1 MGDAD
6 GVTPAYVAVMLAS
19 VVAGALVSRL
29 TRAQQPAGLSRLQR
43 AGLLTGALVGG
54 TFFAKLPY
62 LFTDLDALISGRA
75 WLEGGRTLTLGLVGG
90 YLGVEV
96 AKRVGGVRA
105 KTGDGFAVPLAVSVG
120 FGRLGC
126 FVAGC
131 CFGAPTTLPFGVRF
145 HDDVPRHPTQLYEAV
160 FHFGAAAA
168 LVALGRSGRCP
179 RQRIK
184 LYYLAYFAYR
194 FVTEWIRP
202 EPRLALGL
210 TLYQWISLAAIA
222 LFGTLYAYDGRR
234 HAAPVA
240 G

>member
-105 KTGDGFAVPLAVSVG
+105 KTGDGF
-120 FGRLGC
+120 
-126 FVAGC
+126 
-131 CFGAPTTLPFGVRF
+131 GVRF